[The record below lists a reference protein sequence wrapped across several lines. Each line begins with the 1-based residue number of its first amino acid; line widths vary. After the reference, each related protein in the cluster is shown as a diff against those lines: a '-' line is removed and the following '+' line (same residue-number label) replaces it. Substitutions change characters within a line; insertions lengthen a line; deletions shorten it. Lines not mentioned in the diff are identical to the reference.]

1 MKIMLAPLI
10 IGVTG
15 ILKDAIK
22 RQRQEHM
29 GPSWQQYTPPAG
41 SNPGGWQRKVLSL
54 NEVEY
59 KMLK

>member
-1 MKIMLAPLI
+1 MGNGVIEAMKIMLAPLI

-29 GPSWQQYTPPAG
+29 GPSGNSTLLLQVQTLGVAEEG
-41 SNPGGWQRKVLSL
+41 SEP
-54 NEVEY
+54 E
-59 KMLK
+59 